1 LILIS
6 TSVLALSAW
15 TGVLLKSPVFC
26 PLRRFTGI
34 PCGSCGLT
42 RAIVALIHGDLMTAI
57 HFHLAA
63 PLLFLAGVLIVLIS
77 GAELVL
83 DRDLLGPLWRRWG
96 SIAIWLTLGII
107 LMGWGINLA
116 AYFGHPIL

>member
-1 LILIS
+1 M
-6 TSVLALSAW
+6 
-15 TGVLLKSPVFC
+15 
-26 PLRRFTGI
+26 
-34 PCGSCGLT
+34 
-42 RAIVALIHGDLMTAI
+42 ALIRGDLMTAI

-63 PLLFLAGVLIVLIS
+63 PVLFLAGVLIFLIS

-83 DRDLLGPLWRRWG
+83 DRDLLGPLWHRWG
-96 SIAIWLTLGII
+96 SVAIWLTLGII

>member
-1 LILIS
+1 
-6 TSVLALSAW
+6 
-15 TGVLLKSPVFC
+15 
-26 PLRRFTGI
+26 
-34 PCGSCGLT
+34 
-42 RAIVALIHGDLMTAI
+42 MTAI